1 MMMVD
6 DGQRGG
12 EGPMENVDQDD
23 HRHLMNASRLQP
35 DAQFEKKKKKI
46 CREAVKTDP
55 RRT

>member
-1 MMMVD
+1 MMVD

-35 DAQFEKKKKKI
+35 DAQFEKKKKNL
-46 CREAVKTDP
+46 P
-55 RRT
+55 RGGED